1 MATARHVLALA
12 AAAILVAAPP
22 ALAASPSSAAAVPSA
37 SAAAPEPEPADAAP
51 DPLVA
56 AGLTVG
62 APVGLLA
69 LSMATP
75 YKELMFLAP
84 LTYGAGHLYAGDRL
98 RAASM
103 SLGGYGAAVAGA
115 GLAVGVVSLWPGT
128 AAESLSRVLW
138 GGALGAVGFGPYAAW
153 DAMRAA
159 KAAKLAEE

>member
-1 MATARHVLALA
+1 MAIARHALALA
-12 AAAILVAAPP
+12 AAMALVAAPP
-22 ALAASPSSAAAVPSA
+22 ALAA
-37 SAAAPEPEPADAAP
+37 APEPAPPEPAEATP
-51 DPLVA
+51 DPWVA
-56 AGLTVG
+56 AGLSVG

-75 YKELMFLAP
+75 YKELMFFAP

-128 AAESLSRVLW
+128 AAESLSRVVW

-159 KAAKLAEE
+159 RAAKPAAE